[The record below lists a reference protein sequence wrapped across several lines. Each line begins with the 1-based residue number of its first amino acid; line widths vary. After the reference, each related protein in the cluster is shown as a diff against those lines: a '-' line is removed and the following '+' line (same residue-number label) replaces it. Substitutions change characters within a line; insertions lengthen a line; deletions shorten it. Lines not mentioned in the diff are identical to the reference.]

1 MKPPIVIGPYRSCVR
16 AGELLFT
23 SGQIPIDPGT
33 GSIVSGGIVGQ
44 THQTIRNLAAVLAH
58 EDATLGDVVQATV
71 FLSRM
76 SDFESMNRVYC
87 RHFAAPR
94 PARTCVAAAGLPRGV
109 LVEIAAVARAAP
121 TKKRKVRRRG

>member
-1 MKPPIVIGPYRSCVR
+1 MVIGPYRPCVR

-23 SGQIPIDPGT
+23 SGQIPIDPSS
-33 GSIVSGGIVGQ
+33 GSVASGGIVGQ
-44 THQTIRNLAAVLAH
+44 TEQTLQNLAAVLAQ
-58 EDATLGDVVQATV
+58 EGTALEDVVQATV

-109 LVEIAAVARAAP
+109 LVEIAAVARVGAR
-121 TKKRKVRRRG
+121 TKRKTRKAPRRG